1 MNEYIQKWRRYF
13 TRESLLSEI
22 PRVQKDALVTNPD
35 GSVVFRLDGIE
46 TPASWSDRAVRVAA
60 QKYFL
65 KEGAQ
70 SKDGRFERSVFEMV
84 YGVAHTIAQSGF
96 DQGYFATADDAFVF
110 EEELA
115 HLLIHQYGAF
125 NSPVWFN
132 VRLGHMYG
140 VRGSGGNWAWN
151 RETDAFTT
159 TPDSYMRPQISACF
173 IQEVNDNL
181 VEEDG
186 IWALWTKEARL
197 FKLGSGSGVNVSR
210 IREKDAPLT
219 AGGTASGVMSFL
231 PAGDA
236 GAGGVKSG
244 GTTRRA
250 ARMVCMDVDHPEIES
265 FVKWKEREEW
275 KAQVLIAAG
284 CTGGMEGEAYTTVS
298 GQNANNSVRV
308 TDAFMTAVED
318 DATWDLT
325 SRLDP
330 MKVTKTI
337 KARELW
343 NSIAK
348 AAWVCGCPGV
358 QYDTTI
364 NAWHTTP
371 NAGRIRAS
379 NPCCFTGDTLV
390 DTSEGRIPFSRLEE
404 MCANGERLPYA
415 FAFDL
420 DSRLPK
426 LASITRAWRAG
437 RTESLIEVRTERG
450 ITLRCTPEHRF
461 LLHSGDY
468 VQAKDLRSGDR
479 LRKVA
484 RGENENRAGRR
495 SINHRITDTAPNGCE
510 YQSRWMWEQ
519 VHGPIPEGFEVHHR
533 NEDPTDDRLSNFE
546 LLPQFDHR
554 QEHAVG
560 ASNPRYLDVDTQRL
574 HEVWEA
580 VAASDHGKV
589 SKIGT
594 VSVARWNKYIRDHGL
609 KGTVPMARGD
619 GRIRGTDWKDFA
631 RSMEAAQAAAN
642 DRVASIVDIS
652 LDEAVVVYDLEVE
665 GLHNFAVT
673 SQDSESLH
681 TLVVHNSE
689 YMHLDNSA
697 CNLAS
702 LRLTKFLR
710 EDGSFNVEDYR
721 AAVRTFT
728 VAMDILVDLGSYP
741 SKEIAR
747 GAHRYRQLG
756 LGYADLGA
764 LLMLKGVAYDSDAGR
779 AFAAGLTSLMTAE
792 AYFTSGC
799 LAEAHGPF
807 EGYAADKDGM
817 LGVLAKHQT
826 AHRHLQASSTDLFPV
841 GDQEILTAGAA
852 AWHEARS
859 QATEHGV
866 RNAQASVLAP
876 TGTIGF
882 LMDCETTG
890 VEPLLGHVQYKKLA
904 GGGTV
909 TLVNRLVRRALERL
923 GYLGSTL
930 DAIVSHVETTG
941 GFSGSPLRPE
951 HLPVFD
957 TAIPC
962 GVDGRYLSVDA
973 HLEMMAA
980 VQPFLSG
987 AISKTV
993 NMPRG
998 TTPED
1003 VAATY
1008 MKGWKLG
1015 LKAVAIYRDGSKE
1028 SQPVSTK
1035 QGEVKDAAKQ
1045 LAEVMSL
1052 APEPDLSRVMKI
1064 MGEMASQSPD
1074 VNPVFKH
1081 TQRKLPKERR
1091 GFTWALKLDDHKIY
1105 IRSGEYD
1112 DGSLGEVFVDIAKE
1126 GSTLGGLYGM
1136 WAKAVSLGLQ
1146 YGVPLAEFIETFIHT
1161 KFEPNGG
1168 VKNHPTIKRST
1179 SLVDLTMRVLGVKY
1193 AGRKDLQH
1201 VQEDALEFGEIPPT
1215 HLDAAAYAAP
1225 ARSYVSDAPLCPVCG
1240 TLTQRNGACHRCPQ
1254 CGESLGCS

>member
-1 MNEYIQKWRRYF
+1 MNQPIQNWQRYF
-13 TRESLLSEI
+13 TDTERFPGETRTKVFDA
-22 PRVQKDALVTNPD
+22 RVTEPD
-35 GSVVFRLDGIE
+35 GTVVFRLDGIE
-46 TPASWSDRAVRVAA
+46 APDTWSDRAVRVAA

-70 SKDGRFERSVFEMV
+70 SRHGVFERSVFDMV
-84 YGVAHTIAQSGF
+84 DGVSRTIADSGF
-96 DQGYFATADDAFVF
+96 EQGYFRTREDARLFQD
-110 EEELA
+110 ELYY
-115 HLLIHQYGAF
+115 LLINQYGAF

-132 VRLGHMYG
+132 VRIGHVYG

-151 RETDAFTT
+151 RETGEYTT

-181 VEEDG
+181 VEPDG

-250 ARMVCMDVDHPEIES
+250 ARMVCMDVDHPEIEA
-265 FVKWKEREEW
+265 FVRWKEREEW

-308 TDAFMTAVED
+308 TDEFMRAVEED
-318 DATWDLT
+318 KPWDLIG
-325 SRLDP
+325 RLSGKP
-330 MKVTKTI
+330 VKTVR
-337 KARELW
+337 ARELW
-343 NSIAK
+343 DSVAK

-364 NAWHTTP
+364 NSWHTTP

-379 NPCCFTGDTLV
+379 NPCCFTGDMLV
-390 DTSEGRIPFSRLEE
+390 DTSEGRLAFRDLEA
-404 MCANGERLPYA
+404 MNRRGETLPLA
-415 FAFDL
+415 FAFDRET
-420 DSRLPK
+420 RLPVLRQINK
-426 LASITRAWRAG
+426 VWQSGTAYALVDVTTDKG
-437 RTESLIEVRTERG
+437 VTV
-450 ITLRCTPEHRF
+450 RCTPEHRF
-461 LLHSGDY
+461 LLHSGEY
-468 VQAKDLRSGDR
+468 VQAKDLTPGTR
-479 LRKVA
+479 LRKI
-484 RGENENRAGRR
+484 GRR
-495 SINHRITDTAPNGCE
+495 TIAERSGRMQIDHRVTDESSNGCE

-519 VHGPIPEGFEVHHR
+519 THGPIPDGYEVHHK
-533 NEDPTDDRLSNFE
+533 NEDPTDDRLSNLE
-546 LLPQFDHR
+546 LLPQLEHR

-560 ASNPRYLDVDTQRL
+560 EANPRYLDVDTQRI
-574 HEVWEA
+574 VDTWDA
-580 VAASDHGKV
+580 VKAADLGKAESV
-589 SKIGT
+589 GT
-594 VSVARWNKYIRDHGL
+594 VSVWRWNSYVRKNNL
-609 KGTVPMARGD
+609 KGLVPLARGD
-619 GRIRGTDWKDFA
+619 GRIRGKSWSEFSAWVEERRAED
-631 RSMEAAQAAAN
+631 N
-642 DRVASIVDIS
+642 DRVASVTRVTAD
-652 LDEAVVVYDLEVE
+652 DVPVYDLEVE
-665 GLHNFAVT
+665 GVHNFGVT
-673 SQDSESLH
+673 APGMTAHH
-681 TLVVHNSE
+681 TLVVSNSE

-764 LLMLKGVAYDSDAGR
+764 LLMLKGLSYDSDEGR
-779 AFAAGLTSLMTAE
+779 ALAGALTSLLTAE
-792 AYFTSGC
+792 TYYTS
-799 LAEAHGPF
+799 AQIAKAMGPF
-807 EGYAADKDGM
+807 EGYKADERGVLD
-817 LGVLAKHQT
+817 VLAKHST
-826 AHRHLQASSTDLFPV
+826 AHSDLCRASIRTTDLDLLLREGSKV
-841 GDQEILTAGAA
+841 WHAAGELA
-852 AWHEARS
+852 S
-859 QATEHGV
+859 LYGV
-866 RNAQASVLAP
+866 RNAQATVLAP

-930 DAIVSHVETTG
+930 DAIVSHVEATG

-1035 QGEVKDAAKQ
+1035 QGEDKAAKVDEI
-1045 LAEVMSL
+1045 LPSVPALLE
-1052 APEPDLSRVMKI
+1052 
-1064 MGEMASQSPD
+1064 SP
-1074 VNPVFKH
+1074 PFKH

-1091 GFTWALKLDDHKIY
+1091 GITWALKLDDHKIY

-1112 DGSLGEVFVDIAKE
+1112 DGTLGEVFVDIAKE

-1146 YGVPLAEFIETFIHT
+1146 YGVPLAEFVETFIHT

-1179 SLVDLTMRVLGVKY
+1179 SLVDLTMRVLGVRY

-1201 VQEDALEFGEIPPT
+1201 VQDDVLDLGEIPPT
-1215 HLDAAAYAAP
+1215 HLDTTAYTAP
-1225 ARSYVSDAPLCPVCG
+1225 TRSYVSDAPLCPVCG

>member
-70 SKDGRFERSVFEMV
+70 SRDGRFERSVFEMV

-151 RETDAFTT
+151 RETGEYTT

-181 VEEDG
+181 VEDDG
-186 IWALWTKEARL
+186 IWELWKKEARL

-250 ARMVCMDVDHPEIES
+250 ARMVCMDVDHPEIEA
-265 FVKWKEREEW
+265 FVGWKEREEW

-308 TDAFMTAVED
+308 TDEFMRAVED
-318 DATWDLT
+318 DKPWDLT
-325 SRLDP
+325 GRL
-330 MKVTKTI
+330 TGKTVKTLRA
-337 KARELW
+337 KALW
-343 NSIAK
+343 ASIAQ

-379 NPCCFTGDTLV
+379 NPC
-390 DTSEGRIPFSRLEE
+390 
-404 MCANGERLPYA
+404 
-415 FAFDL
+415 
-420 DSRLPK
+420 
-426 LASITRAWRAG
+426 
-437 RTESLIEVRTERG
+437 
-450 ITLRCTPEHRF
+450 
-461 LLHSGDY
+461 
-468 VQAKDLRSGDR
+468 
-479 LRKVA
+479 
-484 RGENENRAGRR
+484 
-495 SINHRITDTAPNGCE
+495 
-510 YQSRWMWEQ
+510 
-519 VHGPIPEGFEVHHR
+519 
-533 NEDPTDDRLSNFE
+533 
-546 LLPQFDHR
+546 
-554 QEHAVG
+554 
-560 ASNPRYLDVDTQRL
+560 
-574 HEVWEA
+574 
-580 VAASDHGKV
+580 
-589 SKIGT
+589 
-594 VSVARWNKYIRDHGL
+594 
-609 KGTVPMARGD
+609 
-619 GRIRGTDWKDFA
+619 
-631 RSMEAAQAAAN
+631 
-642 DRVASIVDIS
+642 
-652 LDEAVVVYDLEVE
+652 
-665 GLHNFAVT
+665 
-673 SQDSESLH
+673 
-681 TLVVHNSE
+681 SE

-702 LRLTKFLR
+702 LRLTKFMR
-710 EDGSFNVEDYR
+710 EDGTFNVEDYR

-764 LLMLKGVAYDSDAGR
+764 LLMLKGVSYDSDAGR

-817 LGVLAKHQT
+817 LGVLAKHQQ
-826 AHRHLQASSTDLFPV
+826 AHRYLQASSAHLFPV

-866 RNAQASVLAP
+866 RNAQATVLAP

-923 GYLGSTL
+923 GYSGSIL
-930 DAIVSHVETTG
+930 DAIVSHVEATG
-941 GFSGSPLRPE
+941 GFSGSALRPE

-962 GVDGRYLSVDA
+962 GVDGRYLTVDA

-1035 QGEVKDAAKQ
+1035 QGEDKMAVAQAG
-1045 LAEVMSL
+1045 AEKIDEIL
-1052 APEPDLSRVMKI
+1052 PRVPPML
-1064 MGEMASQSPD
+1064 ESPT
-1074 VNPVFKH
+1074 FKH

-1091 GFTWALKLDDHKIY
+1091 GITWALKLDDHKIY

-1112 DGSLGEVFVDIAKE
+1112 DGTLGEIFVDIAKE

-1225 ARSYVSDAPLCPVCG
+1225 AKSYVSDAPLCPICG